1 MSGPKPDGG
10 RAPEGRAGR
19 VADDRRLIGPK
30 APADLVRRFGERVR
44 ELRTA
49 AGLSED
55 ELGARS
61 ETVSSAISKIE
72 RGRGEPRLWQIVQVC
87 RGLDATPNLLLSDLV
102 HPPRANRS
110 RKRRS

>member
-1 MSGPKPDGG
+1 VSASKPDSG

-19 VADDRRLIGPK
+19 IADDRRLIGP
-30 APADLVRRFGERVR
+30 ARADLVRRFGERVR
-44 ELRTA
+44 EMRTA

-61 ETVSSAISKIE
+61 GTVSSAISKIE

-87 RGLDATPNLLLSDLV
+87 RGLDVTPDLLLSDLV
-102 HPPRANRS
+102 RPPRANRS
-110 RKRRS
+110 RKTRS

>member
-1 MSGPKPDGG
+1 MSAPNPDGG
-10 RAPEGRAGR
+10 RAPKVRAGR
-19 VADDRRLIGPK
+19 MADDRRLIGP
-30 APADLVRRFGERVR
+30 AAHADLARRFGERVR

-61 ETVSSAISKIE
+61 GTVSSAISKIE

-87 RGLDATPNLLLSDLV
+87 RGLDATPDLLLSHLV
-102 HPPRANRS
+102 RPPEANRP